1 MKHLDKVRS
10 PADLRGLSRA
20 ELAGYCADVRQFVVE
35 SVARTGGHLG
45 SNLGAVE
52 LTVALHR
59 VFESPR
65 DVIVFDTGHQAY
77 VHKLITGRADDFGS
91 LRQFGGLS
99 GYPSRAESE
108 HDWVENSHAST
119 ALSWASGLAAG
130 FELRGLSH
138 RRVVA
143 VVGDGSLTG
152 GMAFEALNNLGH
164 YRQRVVI
171 VLNDNGRSY
180 APTVSHISNL
190 VSRIRQSPHW
200 VQSKE
205 AVEKLLERVPMGK
218 ELRRGLDSAAAALRE
233 MWEPPAFFETL
244 GVRYVGPVDGHDIG
258 SVEQALRDAA
268 AYELGPIVVH
278 VTTQKGR
285 GYAPAE
291 QDDEKHL
298 HDTPSF
304 DLETGPKQAAP
315 QPVEQPLGSP
325 NASVAVSEQAPPAT
339 YTDVFSRT
347 LIDVARTDDRIVAI
361 TAAMGGSTGLV
372 PFQQRWPERFFDVG
386 IAEQHALTAAA
397 GLARAGMRP
406 VVAVYSTFLTRALDQ
421 VLFDVGLHGAD
432 VILCLDR
439 AGITGPDGPSH
450 HGLYDVALL
459 SRVPGLTLLAPSS
472 ANELDAMLRWAVADG
487 KGPIAIRWPRGAA
500 HPSEIAGDTVG
511 ATEAGE
517 GLAAR
522 QVIAPSA
529 DAGPVDVG
537 AGGRG
542 DARCTPANHQV
553 CLLAAGSTLAAATD
567 AAAMLADEH
576 VDVSLWDA
584 RSLRP
589 LCPTML
595 ADAGAHPLVVTV
607 EDGVAS
613 GGFGS
618 AVTEALQ
625 RSAARSVPRVV
636 ALGVPDEFIAHG
648 SPAELAAEMGLDALG
663 IKLAVRKMFA
673 QLG

>member
-20 ELAGYCADVRQFVVE
+20 ELSDYCADVRQFVVE
-35 SVARTGGHLG
+35 AVARTGGHLG

-77 VHKLITGRADDFGS
+77 VHKLITGRADDFSS

-119 ALSWASGLAAG
+119 ALSWASGLASG

-268 AYELGPIVVH
+268 AYDLGPIVVH

-304 DLETGPKQAAP
+304 NVETGPKLGASA
-315 QPVEQPLGSP
+315 QPPAEP
-325 NASVAVSEQAPPAT
+325 APPAT
-339 YTDVFSRT
+339 YTDAFSQT
-347 LIDVARTDDRIVAI
+347 LIDIASTDERVVAI

-372 PFQQRWPERFFDVG
+372 PFQQRWPERYFDVG

-397 GLARAGMRP
+397 GLARTGMRP

-432 VILCLDR
+432 VIMCLDR

-459 SRVPGLTLLAPSS
+459 SRVPGMTLLAPSS
-472 ANELDAMLRWAVADG
+472 VNELDAMLRWAVADG

-500 HPSEIAGDTVG
+500 HPSEIAGDTVAATG
-511 ATEAGE
+511 ARSLVE

-529 DAGPVDVG
+529 DTGPVDVG
-537 AGGRG
+537 ASGG
-542 DARCTPANHQV
+542 DARSVPANHQV

-567 AAAMLADEH
+567 AATMLVDER

-636 ALGVPDEFIAHG
+636 ALGAPDEFIAHG
-648 SPAELAAEMGLDALG
+648 SPAELAADMGLDALG
-663 IKLAVRKMFA
+663 IKLAVRKMLA